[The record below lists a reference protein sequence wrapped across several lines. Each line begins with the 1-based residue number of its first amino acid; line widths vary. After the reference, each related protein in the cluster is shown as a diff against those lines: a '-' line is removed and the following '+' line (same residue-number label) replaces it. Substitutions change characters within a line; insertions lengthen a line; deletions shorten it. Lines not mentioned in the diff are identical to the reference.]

1 MMMMMM
7 MMTLT
12 AAVTRTTSGEEDDD
26 DDDDDYDDGLVG
38 AAAVR
43 WWCGPKGTAVATGHL
58 DQVMSSNFTRVGRGM
73 YAHLR
78 FLLVVATP
86 NKREC
91 SGRGQSNS
99 DSPPS
104 QHCLGSARDC
114 AAPEKDVSISHAST
128 SFAVRLSLHCIW
140 IGCFRILVEAL

>member
-1 MMMMMM
+1 MMVMMM

-12 AAVTRTTSGEEDDD
+12 AAVTRTTSGEED

-73 YAHLR
+73 SAHLR

-91 SGRGQSNS
+91 SGVSEQ
-99 DSPPS
+99 
-104 QHCLGSARDC
+104 LGFPTKSALPR
-114 AAPEKDVSISHAST
+114 ISSRLRST
-128 SFAVRLSLHCIW
+128 RKRCFDFAREHELCREAKFTLHLDRLLQDT
-140 IGCFRILVEAL
+140 G